1 MLLVRQVLK
10 LQLLDH
16 QLNRQI
22 VMLNRHEELLGFDV
36 RFDRICSLFEFFN
49 TFAVF
54 GSCDNAL
61 QNYAE

>member
-22 VMLNRHEELLGFDV
+22 VMLNRHEELLRFDV
-36 RFDRICSLFEFFN
+36 RFDRICSLFELFN
-49 TFAVF
+49 AFAVF
-54 GSCDNAL
+54 GSGDNPL
-61 QNYAE
+61 

>member
-22 VMLNRHEELLGFDV
+22 VMLNRHEELLRFDV
-36 RFDRICSLFEFFN
+36 RFDRICSLFELFN
-49 TFAVF
+49 AFTVF
-54 GSCDNAL
+54 CSGDNPL
-61 QNYAE
+61 